1 MNKPVESLPAEKLEY
16 LRRRTDKYFSK
27 SRQIV
32 EKFGD
37 RTVTYG
43 VFLHRGVIC
52 AVNPAI
58 DVLRSYYSAKA
69 EPLRITRL
77 YEEGA
82 FVPDQKALFTY
93 TGSFAALVELE
104 TLILQRVGVA
114 CVSAYNAYKMAMNLK
129 KVAFID
135 MHARHS
141 PGDDLS
147 LLAAYG
153 ASVGSRM
160 AKLGG
165 AIGFIGSS
173 QDLTAHFY
181 GHDKG
186 IGTMPHGIIGYAG
199 STLRAAQMYVETH
212 PQDNL
217 TVLIDYYGREY
228 SDALDVCRWWYNEYL
243 PRDETG
249 ARALALRID
258 THGERYAESLDYEKS
273 TEIVVNWLHVPNEY
287 EAVRYVMGEEAFDA
301 DSLNI
306 VKDRVRKV
314 LFGTGVSVAAV
325 IQLRQTLDANG
336 FNACKI
342 VGSSGFTLFKCKM
355 FANCRAPLDVVGTGS
370 FIPENFNDTFAT
382 ADIFMYDGKAGTK
395 LGRALDRS
403 GHPNPV
409 PRIVGK
415 IRRKHA
421 VEIDDLKFLRAH
433 TKKAV
438 KMTVPGPFTMS
449 QQAQNEYYRSEEE
462 ASIDYAVAVNEEIHD
477 LFSGGADIVQIDE
490 PYMQARPE
498 KARRYGL
505 AALDRA
511 LEGIAGTTAVHI
523 CFGYAAVIHVRP
535 SGYSFLGELA
545 GCSCRQVSI
554 ETAQSHLDCS
564 VLKTLPGKT
573 IILGVIDLN
582 DMTVE
587 TPGKVAARIRRALPF
602 VAPEHVVVAP
612 DCGMKYLPRE
622 VAFEKLKAMVEGAK
636 LMRAELGET
645 R

>member
-1 MNKPVESLPAEKLEY
+1 MNKPVESLPADKLEY
-16 LRRRTDKYFSK
+16 LKRRTDKYFSK

-43 VFLHRGVIC
+43 VFLRRGVIC

-199 STLRAAQMYVETH
+199 SILRAAQMYVETH

-228 SDALDVCRWWYNEYL
+228 SDALDICRWWYNEYL

-258 THGERYAESLDYEKS
+258 THGERYAEGLDYEKS

-342 VGSSGFTLFKCKM
+342 VGSSGFTLFKCKI
-355 FANCRAPLDVVGTGS
+355 FANSRAPLDVVGTGS

-382 ADIFMYDGKAGTK
+382 ADIFMYDGNPGIK
-395 LGRALDRS
+395 LGR
-403 GHPNPV
+403 
-409 PRIVGK
+409 
-415 IRRKHA
+415 
-421 VEIDDLKFLRAH
+421 
-433 TKKAV
+433 
-438 KMTVPGPFTMS
+438 
-449 QQAQNEYYRSEEE
+449 
-462 ASIDYAVAVNEEIHD
+462 
-477 LFSGGADIVQIDE
+477 
-490 PYMQARPE
+490 
-498 KARRYGL
+498 
-505 AALDRA
+505 
-511 LEGIAGTTAVHI
+511 
-523 CFGYAAVIHVRP
+523 
-535 SGYSFLGELA
+535 
-545 GCSCRQVSI
+545 
-554 ETAQSHLDCS
+554 
-564 VLKTLPGKT
+564 
-573 IILGVIDLN
+573 
-582 DMTVE
+582 
-587 TPGKVAARIRRALPF
+587 
-602 VAPEHVVVAP
+602 
-612 DCGMKYLPRE
+612 
-622 VAFEKLKAMVEGAK
+622 EKLFQGLKP
-636 LMRAELGET
+636 
-645 R
+645 

>member
-16 LRRRTDKYFSK
+16 LKRRTDKYFSK

-43 VFLHRGVIC
+43 VFLRRGVIC

-58 DVLRSYYSAKA
+58 DVLRGYYSAKT

-82 FVPDQKALFTY
+82 FVPDQKAIFTY

-114 CVSAYNAYKMAMNLK
+114 CVSAYNAHRMAMNLK

-173 QDLTAHFY
+173 QDFTAHFY
-181 GHDKG
+181 G
-186 IGTMPHGIIGYAG
+186 
-199 STLRAAQMYVETH
+199 Q
-212 PQDNL
+212 
-217 TVLIDYYGREY
+217 EY

-243 PRDETG
+243 PREETG

-258 THGERYAESLDYEKS
+258 THGERYAEGLDYERS

-306 VKDRVRKV
+306 VKDRMRKV
-314 LFGTGVSVAAV
+314 LFGTGVSVASV

-342 VGSSGFTLFKCKM
+342 VGSSGFNLFKCKM
-355 FANCRAPLDVVGTGS
+355 FANARAPPDVVGT
-370 FIPENFNDTFAT
+370 
-382 ADIFMYDGKAGTK
+382 
-395 LGRALDRS
+395 
-403 GHPNPV
+403 
-409 PRIVGK
+409 
-415 IRRKHA
+415 
-421 VEIDDLKFLRAH
+421 
-433 TKKAV
+433 
-438 KMTVPGPFTMS
+438 
-449 QQAQNEYYRSEEE
+449 
-462 ASIDYAVAVNEEIHD
+462 
-477 LFSGGADIVQIDE
+477 
-490 PYMQARPE
+490 
-498 KARRYGL
+498 
-505 AALDRA
+505 
-511 LEGIAGTTAVHI
+511 
-523 CFGYAAVIHVRP
+523 
-535 SGYSFLGELA
+535 
-545 GCSCRQVSI
+545 
-554 ETAQSHLDCS
+554 
-564 VLKTLPGKT
+564 
-573 IILGVIDLN
+573 
-582 DMTVE
+582 
-587 TPGKVAARIRRALPF
+587 
-602 VAPEHVVVAP
+602 
-612 DCGMKYLPRE
+612 
-622 VAFEKLKAMVEGAK
+622 
-636 LMRAELGET
+636 
-645 R
+645 

>member
-1 MNKPVESLPAEKLEY
+1 MNKPVESLPADKLEY
-16 LRRRTDKYFSK
+16 LKRRTDKYFSK

-43 VFLHRGVIC
+43 VFLRRGVIC

-69 EPLRITRL
+69 VPLRITRL

-165 AIGFIGSS
+165 
-173 QDLTAHFY
+173 
-181 GHDKG
+181 
-186 IGTMPHGIIGYAG
+186 TMPHGIIGYAG
-199 STLRAAQMYVETH
+199 STLRAAQMYVETL

-342 VGSSGFTLFKCKM
+342 VGSSGFNLFKCKM
-355 FANCRAPLDVVGTGS
+355 FANSRAPLDVIGTGS
-370 FIPENFNDTFAT
+370 FIPENFSDTFAT
-382 ADIFMYDGKAGTK
+382 ADIFMYDGKAGIK
-395 LGRALDRS
+395 LGR
-403 GHPNPV
+403 
-409 PRIVGK
+409 
-415 IRRKHA
+415 
-421 VEIDDLKFLRAH
+421 
-433 TKKAV
+433 
-438 KMTVPGPFTMS
+438 
-449 QQAQNEYYRSEEE
+449 
-462 ASIDYAVAVNEEIHD
+462 
-477 LFSGGADIVQIDE
+477 
-490 PYMQARPE
+490 
-498 KARRYGL
+498 
-505 AALDRA
+505 
-511 LEGIAGTTAVHI
+511 
-523 CFGYAAVIHVRP
+523 
-535 SGYSFLGELA
+535 
-545 GCSCRQVSI
+545 
-554 ETAQSHLDCS
+554 
-564 VLKTLPGKT
+564 
-573 IILGVIDLN
+573 
-582 DMTVE
+582 
-587 TPGKVAARIRRALPF
+587 
-602 VAPEHVVVAP
+602 
-612 DCGMKYLPRE
+612 
-622 VAFEKLKAMVEGAK
+622 EKLFQGLKP
-636 LMRAELGET
+636 
-645 R
+645 